1 MINLENVSFSYRK
14 GRPLFDDLSLRMS
27 AGHICGLLGKNGAG
41 KTTLLRLMT
50 GLNFAQSGTVT
61 TLDENAALR
70 KPEMLKDIYFLTEE
84 MPVSMFTARKYA
96 KYYAPFY
103 ENFSFEQYEEYLHL
117 FEVPSMD
124 DKIHRLSLGQKKK
137 VFISFALATNTRI
150 LLMDEPTNGL
160 DIPAKATFRR
170 LLSMA
175 ANDERLILIS
185 THQVRDL
192 HSLIDSIVIV
202 EDGQVLLNADNERI
216 TRKLCFKVREDI
228 TDEPILY
235 CEETLRG
242 DLLVCENIY
251 NVESKLDIELLFNAV
266 MHNKKRIA
274 EIFNH

>member
-1 MINLENVSFSYRK
+1 MIKLENVSFSYRK
-14 GRPLFDDLSLRMS
+14 GRPLFDNLNLSLS
-27 AGHICGLLGKNGAG
+27 AGHIYGLLGKNGAG

-50 GLNFAQSGTVT
+50 GLNFAIKGNVTV
-61 TLDENAALR
+61 LDENAAIR

-84 MPVSMFTARKYA
+84 MPASMFSIRKYA
-96 KYYAPFY
+96 EYYAPFY

-117 FEVPSMD
+117 FEISSME
-124 DKIHRLSLGQKKK
+124 DKIYRLSLGQKKK
-137 VFISFALATNTRI
+137 VYISFALATNTQI

-160 DIPAKATFRR
+160 DIPAKTTFRR

-175 ANDERLILIS
+175 ASDDRLILIS

-192 HSLIDSIVIV
+192 HSLIDHIIIL
-202 EDGQVLLNADNERI
+202 EDGNILLSADNDNI
-216 TRKLCFKVREDI
+216 THNLSFKVREDI

-251 NVESKLDIELLFNAV
+251 HVESKLDLELLFNAV
-266 MHNKKRIA
+266 MHNKKRIS